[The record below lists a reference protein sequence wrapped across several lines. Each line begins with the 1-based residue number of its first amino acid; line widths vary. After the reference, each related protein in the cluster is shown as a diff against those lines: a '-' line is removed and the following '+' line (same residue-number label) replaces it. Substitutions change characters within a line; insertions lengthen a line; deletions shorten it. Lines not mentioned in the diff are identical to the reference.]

1 MPNTIEYA
9 KKYVPL
15 LDQVYALASLT
26 ADLESDPELAK
37 EGANANEIVIPK
49 LEMDGLGKYDRNEGY
64 TKGNVKFKYE
74 TVKFNYERGRAFNVD
89 NMDEEETMNVIAPKI
104 MGEFTRTKVAPEG
117 DAFTFAKLAGKTGVS
132 SATGALATGEAVVK
146 ALRTASTKMDED
158 QVPTE
163 SRILYITP
171 TLKGLIDDLDTT
183 KSKAV
188 LNKFS
193 KVVEVPQARFYTT
206 IDLLDGKTGGEEA
219 GGFRKNTAG
228 KEINF
233 MIVEKSAILKY
244 NKHVAPKIVTPDQ
257 NQTADSYIFG
267 YRKYGLVDVYENKLA
282 GVYCHHVA

>member
-1 MPNTIEYA
+1 
-9 KKYVPL
+9 
-15 LDQVYALASLT
+15 
-26 ADLESDPELAK
+26 
-37 EGANANEIVIPK
+37 
-49 LEMDGLGKYDRNEGY
+49 MDGLGKYDRNEGY

-132 SATGALATGEAVVK
+132 SATGTLATGEDAVK
-146 ALRTASTKMDED
+146 ALRAASTKMDED

-206 IDLLDGKTGGEEA
+206 IDLLDGKTSGEEA
-219 GGFRKNTAG
+219 GGFKKNTSG

-233 MIVEKSAILKY
+233 MIVEKSAVLKY

-257 NQTADSYIFG
+257 NQTADGYIFG

>member
-1 MPNTIEYA
+1 MTNTIEYA
-9 KKYVPL
+9 KKYAPF

-89 NMDEEETMNVIAPKI
+89 NMDGEETMNVIAPKI

-257 NQTADSYIFG
+257 NQTADGYIFG